1 MDRKYEQVGTAFT
14 CRSYEEYARMFA
26 LEEPPASRGEVL
38 DAAAGASSF
47 TADAARRGIRAVA
60 VDPRY
65 RLPREELF
73 AEARTEIDV
82 STAKLEGLRDLFDF
96 SYYGS
101 LENHR
106 AGREASLER
115 FMADFAA
122 DKREGGGRYVAGEL
136 PHLPFEDGRFDLVLC
151 SHFLFLYGE
160 HFDEA
165 FHERAVFELIRVCR
179 PGGEVRIYP
188 LVTLGFREYPHLDRL
203 VEAVRGAGCEALF
216 PESKLPFIPGSRRLL
231 AIRKPVTSG
240 TRSFAA
246 QSGSYPN
253 RR

>member
-1 MDRKYEQVGTAFT
+1 MERKYEQVGTALM
-14 CRSYEEYARMFA
+14 CRSFEEYARMFA
-26 LEEPPASRGEVL
+26 LEEPLKLEGEVL

-47 TADAARRGIRAVA
+47 AADAARRGIAAVA

-65 RLPREELF
+65 GLPQEELF
-73 AEARTEIDV
+73 REARTEIDV

-106 AGREASLER
+106 AHREASLER

-122 DKREGGGRYVAGEL
+122 DRREGGGRYVAGAL
-136 PHLPFEDGRFDLVLC
+136 PELPFEDGRFGMVLC

-160 HFDEA
+160 HFDES

-188 LVTLGFREYPHLDRL
+188 LVTLSFREYPHLGRLADR
-203 VEAVRGAGCEALF
+203 VRDAGCEVAF
-216 PESKLPFIPGSRRLL
+216 PESKLPFIPGSKRLMV
-231 AIRKPVTSG
+231 IRKADL
-240 TRSFAA
+240 TRNGA
-246 QSGSYPN
+246 G
-253 RR
+253 

>member
-1 MDRKYEQVGTAFT
+1 MDRKYEQIGTAFT
-14 CRSYEEYARMFA
+14 CRSFGEYARMFA
-26 LEEPPASRGEVL
+26 LDDPPIQPCEVL

-47 TADAARRGIRAVA
+47 TADAARRGFRAVA

-65 RLPREELF
+65 RMTQEEIF

-82 STAKLEGLRDLFDF
+82 STAKLAKLQDLFDF
-96 SYYGS
+96 SYYGD
-101 LENHR
+101 LDRHR

-115 FMADFAA
+115 FIADFTA
-122 DKREGGGRYVAGEL
+122 DRREGSGRYVAAEL

-165 FHERAVFELIRVCR
+165 FHEQAVFELIRVCR

-188 LVTLGFREYPHLDRL
+188 LVTLSFREYPHLERL
-203 VEAVRGAGCEALF
+203 TEKVRDAGCEVGF
-216 PESKLPFIPGSRRLL
+216 PASRLPFIPGSHRLMV
-231 AIRKPVTSG
+231 IRKPVKSG
-240 TRSFAA
+240 GSAA
-246 QSGSYPN
+246 NGTQD
-253 RR
+253 R

>member
-1 MDRKYEQVGTAFT
+1 MNRKYEQIGTAFT
-14 CRSYEEYARMFA
+14 CRSYTEYVRMFA
-26 LEEPPASRGEVL
+26 LDELLDPHGEVL

-47 TADAARRGIRAVA
+47 TADAANRGLRAVA

-65 RLPREELF
+65 KLPPAALVE
-73 AEARTEIDV
+73 EARTEIEV

-106 AGREASLER
+106 AGRAASLER
-115 FMADFAA
+115 FAA
-122 DKREGGGRYVAGEL
+122 DYAADYEAGTGRYVAGEL
-136 PHLPFEDGRFDLVLC
+136 PRLPFADNRFALVLC

-160 HFDEA
+160 HFDDA

-188 LVTLGFREYPHLDRL
+188 LFTLGFQEYPHLDRL
-203 VEAVRGAGCEALF
+203 MGAVLRAGCEVSL
-216 PESKLPFIPGSRRLL
+216 PETRLPFMPGSHRLL
-231 AIRKPVTSG
+231 VIRKPVPTG
-240 TRSFAA
+240 
-246 QSGSYPN
+246 
-253 RR
+253 